1 MTKPMQMQVAI
12 GWHASPCSNLASSAG
27 EQSAYGETWL
37 PAYTCPEQLV
47 CKHQQP
53 AHHTSKSKHRK
64 QKHHQ
69 VLRLV
74 LRQQGTKQPTLCMQ
88 TPSSQHGSKR
98 VRRSSLFIH
107 SANRCWIACTVSVTR
122 CESWAHHNSHSNS
135 TTATTNNKSGTVSVY
150 SMTLPVDAEPLVEF
164 GTSHRIVWIKLL
176 SSSSTTNQNSTTAS
190 TSTLSTI
197 GKGIIGSRDEQTTRT
212 ILTDW
217 TEGQIILVPST
228 EGTASGWIHTKQQQQ
243 EHHPETPPKSKRL
256 KGSTVTN
263 TVGGRDTSPTDSSS
277 SSATTTTGTGRSG
290 GSAYAVMYVAK
301 IPKGLIEST
310 TPTEKTN
317 HNTQNNSFPLESDS
331 SSWASTLIEYCRKGL
346 LLSTRPLSHQ
356 QEEQEHD
363 HSATSNTPSPTTAT
377 TTTKSK
383 EYYIFSKEDAA
394 KIKLVFCQAEEAQSR
409 QERYR

>member
-1 MTKPMQMQVAI
+1 MTFATF
-12 GWHASPCSNLASSAG
+12 AG
-27 EQSAYGETWL
+27 
-37 PAYTCPEQLV
+37 
-47 CKHQQP
+47 
-53 AHHTSKSKHRK
+53 K
-64 QKHHQ
+64 QKQQQEQPQLQFRGSGINCCDCDECENIPLEIRELYHK
-69 VLRLV
+69 RK
-74 LRQQGTKQPTLCMQ
+74 RQLLETGPIKRTLQ
-88 TPSSQHGSKR
+88 RTFVNRQYVSINDDDNGDDSS
-98 VRRSSLFIH
+98 I
-107 SANRCWIACTVSVTR
+107 
-122 CESWAHHNSHSNS
+122 
-135 TTATTNNKSGTVSVY
+135 TATTNNKSGTVSVY